1 VCNKCHRSDRVAAFG
16 FKPILFAGAH

>member
-1 VCNKCHRSDRVAAFG
+1 VCSTCHDSERIAAFG